1 MNTPASAT
9 EVPLYSDAKKNQPQ
23 INATFA
29 ARPDALRVARS
40 ACSLYHSQMNRRDF
54 LATVPLALAASTL
67 PVSEIFPAPS
77 AAKPD
82 AAAKSS
88 LPSASQQK
96 AHDAAAAVPHDLDFA
111 TALQAAD
118 AIRTKKISSVEL
130 TERMFARIDHYNPQL
145 NVFAYQLREDALAQA
160 KRADAALAQGK
171 ASGVFHGVPITVKE
185 SFAVAGHPCTWG
197 LPPLRDSKAPQNS
210 EVVNHL
216 LSGAGAVLLGA
227 TNVPVALADWQSYN
241 PIYGQTNNPW
251 DVKRSPGGSSG
262 GSAAGLAA
270 GLGYLSVGSDI
281 GGSIRVPAHFCGVY
295 SHKPTLDLVS
305 LQGHIPGGEP
315 GLPDFSTLLAVAGPM
330 ARSAA
335 DLLAA
340 LKVLGG
346 PAGWDAKAWT
356 WQMPEPRAR
365 SLKDFRVGYVID
377 DPIAPTTPEVKAV
390 LENTIEH
397 LRRAGATLKPGWP
410 QGVEL
415 AELLANYKFML
426 EAFFYSTAPP
436 EEQERERKAFPE
448 LMAGKNSGAL
458 SSFADWQQQNFRRL
472 AYRAQWQAYFNQ
484 VDVFLS
490 PVAFTAA
497 FAHDHSEP
505 QDQRVV
511 ATSAGPRRYME
522 MLNWIAPATLTGCP
536 ATVAPVGR
544 TPQGLPVGIQIMGP
558 FWEDATPIT
567 FADLLSK
574 ELGAFTP
581 PPGYNQ

>member
-1 MNTPASAT
+1 M
-9 EVPLYSDAKKNQPQ
+9 
-23 INATFA
+23 
-29 ARPDALRVARS
+29 
-40 ACSLYHSQMNRRDF
+40 
-54 LATVPLALAASTL
+54 PLALAANAF
-67 PVSEIFPAPS
+67 PISEVFTAPS
-77 AAKPD
+77 GQDAKAGSPAAPRKDLSSGP
-82 AAAKSS
+82 AKSS
-88 LPSASQQK
+88 GPTA
-96 AHDAAAAVPHDLDFA
+96 HDLDFA
-111 TALQAAD
+111 TALQAAN
-118 AIRTKKISSVEL
+118 AIRTKKVSSVEL

-160 KRADAALAQGK
+160 KRADAALAHGK

-197 LPPLRDSKAPQNS
+197 FPPLRDSKAPQNS
-210 EVVNHL
+210 DVVGRL
-216 LSGAGAVLLGA
+216 LSDAGAVLLGA

-281 GGSIRVPAHFCGVY
+281 GGSIRVPAHFCGIY
-295 SHKPTLDLVS
+295 GHKPTLDLVS
-305 LQGHIPGGEP
+305 LQGHIPGGNP
-315 GLPDFSTLLAVAGPM
+315 GLPDFSTLLAVGGPL
-330 ARSAA
+330 ARSAS

-346 PAGWDAKAWT
+346 PAGWDAKAWK

-377 DPIAPTTPEVKAV
+377 DPIAPPTPDVKAV
-390 LENTIEH
+390 LENAIEK
-397 LRRAGATLKPGWP
+397 LGSAGAKLKAGWPEGLKP
-410 QGVEL
+410 
-415 AELLANYKFML
+415 AELMANYKFML

-436 EEQERERKAFPE
+436 EEQEREKKTFPD

-497 FAHDHSEP
+497 FPHDHSEP
-505 QDQRVV
+505 QDQRTI
-511 ATSAGPRRYME
+511 ATSAGPRHYMD

-544 TPQGLPVGIQIMGP
+544 TAQGLPVGIQIMGP

-567 FADLLSK
+567 FADLLAR
-574 ELGAFTP
+574 ETGGFVP
-581 PPGYNQ
+581 PPGYGE